1 MSILLAILGLSVLV
15 IAHESGHYLVARAFK
30 MRVTR
35 FSIGFGPAL
44 FRYKP
49 KDSPTTFQVCAI
61 PFLAYVQI
69 AGMNPAEDVD
79 PNDPEIY
86 PNKSLFARM
95 LTIFAGPAANYI
107 TASVIAFVLAL
118 SGMPEGYSVSP
129 MTIESI
135 DKGPAQRAKLLEG
148 DVILAANGE
157 RIRNVDDLRRIN
169 QARGARATEY
179 RIRRGEREFT
189 VTMTPENRT
198 PAARR
203 TRENPGQFILA
214 VQPKLGV
221 RYVTKPV
228 GEAAIFAIE
237 FPALIT
243 GAQIAGIAD
252 MIRRADASNLM
263 GPVGMTEQ
271 FSKAS
276 ERGLADYVMLMIILS
291 VALGMFNLLPFPALD
306 GGRLMF
312 LAYELIARRR
322 PNERFEA
329 VVHTVGLLFLL
340 VVVALVSVREI
351 GKLLG

>member
-1 MSILLAILGLSVLV
+1 MVVESV
-15 IAHESGHYLVARAFK
+15 SKG
-30 MRVTR
+30 T
-35 FSIGFGPAL
+35 PA
-44 FRYKP
+44 
-49 KDSPTTFQVCAI
+49 
-61 PFLAYVQI
+61 QI
-69 AGMNPAEDVD
+69 A
-79 PNDPEIY
+79 
-86 PNKSLFARM
+86 K
-95 LTIFAGPAANYI
+95 
-107 TASVIAFVLAL
+107 LA
-118 SGMPEGYSVSP
+118 P
-129 MTIESI
+129 
-135 DKGPAQRAKLLEG
+135 G
-148 DVILAANGE
+148 DIIHSANGQPVGD
-157 RIRNVDDLRRIN
+157 VDDLRRIN
-169 QARGARATEY
+169 NARGARATAYVIE
-179 RIRRGEREFT
+179 RDGERRT
-189 VTMTPENRT
+189 ITITP
-198 PAARR
+198 RR
-203 TRENPGQFILA
+203 EGDAIVLGIRPR
-214 VQPKLGV
+214 VGV
-221 RYVTKPV
+221 RYVSKPV
-228 GEAAIFAIE
+228 GEAAIFALE

-276 ERGLADYVMLMIILS
+276 ERGLADYVLLMIILS